1 MTLPKHESGGVNLNS
16 YLISGG
22 MSLLLLMV
30 GWVAN
35 KTSQNNDEIKSLSAS
50 LPYMQQSVTR
60 LESSLSNLVSRAE
73 FTSELN
79 AIKADTVSN
88 RAEIVLLRSNLEMLK
103 ENARAKK

>member
-1 MTLPKHESGGVNLNS
+1 MTQKNETGVNLNS

-60 LESSLSNLVSRAE
+60 LEGSLSTLVTRAE
-73 FTSELN
+73 FSSELN
-79 AIKADTVSN
+79 ALKTDTTSI
-88 RAEIVLLRSNLEMLK
+88 RAEVVLQRASLDTIK
-103 ENARAKK
+103 ETVRAKK